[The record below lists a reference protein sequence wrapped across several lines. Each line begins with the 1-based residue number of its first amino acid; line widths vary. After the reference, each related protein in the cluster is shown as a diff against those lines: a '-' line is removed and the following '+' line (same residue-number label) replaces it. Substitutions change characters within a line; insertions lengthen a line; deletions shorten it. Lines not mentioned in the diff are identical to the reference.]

1 MEFNFNAT
9 TMAFSLATIQ
19 NAVNIS
25 SFCFR
30 CTRVAFQ
37 TWSQL
42 QVRAVVVSSVV
53 VSCKVRGLVI
63 LTYRTEIAT
72 AHATVQGQSV
82 LRDV

>member
-9 TMAFSLATIQ
+9 TMSFSLATIQ

-42 QVRAVVVSSVV
+42 QVRAVVVSSG
-53 VSCKVRGLVI
+53 C
-63 LTYRTEIAT
+63 
-72 AHATVQGQSV
+72 GQLLSV
-82 LRDV
+82 WICYSAMSH